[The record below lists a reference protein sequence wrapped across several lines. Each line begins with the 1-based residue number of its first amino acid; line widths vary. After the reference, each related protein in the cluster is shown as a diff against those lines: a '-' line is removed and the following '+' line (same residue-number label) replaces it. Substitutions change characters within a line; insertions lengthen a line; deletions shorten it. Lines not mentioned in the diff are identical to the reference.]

1 MDYQTVKLTGY
12 RVSRMGTVRLVSGD
26 ILRMISTIKNLI
38 SFQKTFMI
46 SYLTLLPYFD
56 NPDPELD
63 TMVIIHFRLLHHVYG
78 NLSQTLLK
86 SQNLLK
92 TEYNLSI

>member
-1 MDYQTVKLTGY
+1 
-12 RVSRMGTVRLVSGD
+12 
-26 ILRMISTIKNLI
+26 MISD
-38 SFQKTFMI
+38 
-46 SYLTLLPYFD
+46 LTLLPYFD

-92 TEYNLSI
+92 FFKNGIQPFYLIYTICK

>member
-1 MDYQTVKLTGY
+1 
-12 RVSRMGTVRLVSGD
+12 
-26 ILRMISTIKNLI
+26 
-38 SFQKTFMI
+38 MI